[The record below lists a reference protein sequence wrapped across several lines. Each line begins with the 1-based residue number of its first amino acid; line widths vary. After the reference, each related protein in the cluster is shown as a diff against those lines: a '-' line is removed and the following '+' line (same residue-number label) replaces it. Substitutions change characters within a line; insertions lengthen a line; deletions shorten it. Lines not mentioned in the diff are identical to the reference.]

1 MKKDFLVIVR
11 GGGDLAT
18 GCIHRLWSAGF
29 KVLVLECAAPAAIR
43 RQVSVCEAVYEGS
56 NVFEGMTAILINNVQ
71 DAEAVWQAG
80 NVPVLVDEVGTSI
93 KELHPDVVVDA
104 IIAKKNLG
112 TKIDMAP
119 MTIATII
126 SATPPQ
132 VVTLSILRLPFRCD
146 MSVDLKHSDIMCCS
160 SE

>member
-56 NVFEGMTAILINNVQ
+56 NVFEGMTAVLINTVQ
-71 DAEAVWQAG
+71 EA
-80 NVPVLVDEVGTSI
+80 D
-93 KELHPDVVVDA
+93 
-104 IIAKKNLG
+104 
-112 TKIDMAP
+112 
-119 MTIATII
+119 
-126 SATPPQ
+126 
-132 VVTLSILRLPFRCD
+132 
-146 MSVDLKHSDIMCCS
+146 SV
-160 SE
+160 